1 VSSKEYS
8 NLFSLVL
15 PSPSDKTP
23 ASSANRIYPESAA
36 PIETTPTIP
45 QSYLSQLPP
54 LLPPPP
60 FTPSHPVFLHILSI
74 AEQDSQNIRA
84 VANEELTRI
93 VRAKVAEVQEK
104 EAELREQL
112 ERIWLKFKSGT
123 EKIQQERPPSSTVT
137 WSSPVTNNHRSSGV
151 RAPVCI
157 PGFEPVSI
165 TAPPQTTLP
174 PPRKS
179 WLSQS
184 IAKSSHLHQAM
195 VNKTLPTDSSEGM
208 SMRSESLT
216 LVPNSADERESISV
230 LQFRRRVDETIN
242 TTASYQ
248 YFRSIE
254 NELPRR
260 RQERA
265 SESAPDHNET
275 IGMPAP
281 SPLAANGGSLA
292 AASGTNGNAKGKDKE
307 DTRIKSK
314 DKHVRFVQNS
324 AKQTRDS
331 SSRKSQGSNKSDS
344 GGELNACYLC

>member
-1 VSSKEYS
+1 
-8 NLFSLVL
+8 
-15 PSPSDKTP
+15 
-23 ASSANRIYPESAA
+23 
-36 PIETTPTIP
+36 
-45 QSYLSQLPP
+45 
-54 LLPPPP
+54 
-60 FTPSHPVFLHILSI
+60 
-74 AEQDSQNIRA
+74 
-84 VANEELTRI
+84 
-93 VRAKVAEVQEK
+93 
-104 EAELREQL
+104 
-112 ERIWLKFKSGT
+112 
-123 EKIQQERPPSSTVT
+123 
-137 WSSPVTNNHRSSGV
+137 
-151 RAPVCI
+151 
-157 PGFEPVSI
+157 
-165 TAPPQTTLP
+165 
-174 PPRKS
+174 
-179 WLSQS
+179 
-184 IAKSSHLHQAM
+184 M
-195 VNKTLPTDSSEGM
+195 VNKTLPTNSSEGM
-208 SMRSESLT
+208 SVRSESLT

-275 IGMPAP
+275 MGMPAP

-292 AASGTNGNAKGKDKE
+292 AANGTNGNAKGKDKE

-344 GGELNACYLC
+344 GGELNSCYLC